1 MDRVTPYLESEKMGL
16 IRKLS
21 NAIRVNRG
29 SLDTKAI
36 IDLSDKHPTAVEW
49 SSEIIS

>member
-1 MDRVTPYLESEKMGL
+1 MESEKISL

-21 NAIRVNRG
+21 NALKVNRG